1 MKITKKQLKQIIK
14 EELEAVMAGA
24 ESFPGDG
31 KTPVLSPDELG
42 LEGGGMIAE
51 VGVGTITLGV
61 VLGIAAWKG
70 VGLVAT
76 AAKSILGGSLRLA
89 SRAANNLAN
98 DLANQIKAAE
108 VEKAQEI
115 LNQVATVLDA
125 DEELNALAAEYHK
138 LTDQVRTPHA
148 GDPGPGSVW
157 PPRDTSPNPSQWD
170 MPGVKGARGPWPTAI
185 RKRQKEVAYKFA
197 EAVKAAVSSAIQDVA
212 PDGSAPDRLAQ
223 DVVRLARKHARRR
236 R

>member
-125 DEELNALAAEYHK
+125 DEDLNALADEYHK
-138 LTDQVRTPHA
+138 LTDQV
-148 GDPGPGSVW
+148 GGI
-157 PPRDTSPNPSQWD
+157 
-170 MPGVKGARGPWPTAI
+170 KGRRGTEYADI